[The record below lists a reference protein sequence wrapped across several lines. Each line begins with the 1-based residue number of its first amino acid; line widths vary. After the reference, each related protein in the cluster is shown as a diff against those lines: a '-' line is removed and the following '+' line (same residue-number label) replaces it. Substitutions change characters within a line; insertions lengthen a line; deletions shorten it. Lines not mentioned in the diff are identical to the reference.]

1 MESRSGFEPTNGRAH
16 YPGMDYTRTNI
27 DHLRGR
33 RSIKQIGDESG
44 AGQSWL
50 QRFMNPDKSSGIFK
64 GNAEK
69 LGQLARYFGVTVDD
83 LTRRDLTAQVVAPG
97 QSQSPRFD
105 DATMS
110 QAVDL
115 LYIMGGLPD
124 GERFRRIT
132 WPMILVAAKAIE
144 KAEGDPR
151 GAMAGILAELSE
163 V

>member
-1 MESRSGFEPTNGRAH
+1 MESRIGFVPTNGRVQH
-16 YPGMDYTRTNI
+16 PGMDYTRGNI

-33 RSIKQIGDESG
+33 RSIKQVGDDSG
-44 AGQSWL
+44 VGQSWL
-50 QRFMNPDKSSGIFK
+50 QRFMNPDKASGIAK
-64 GNAEK
+64 ANSVK
-69 LGQLARYFGVTVDD
+69 LGQLARYFGVSVDD
-83 LTRRDLTAQVVAPG
+83 LSGRDLTAQVATEA

-124 GERFRRIT
+124 GDRFRRIT
-132 WPMILVAAKAIE
+132 WTMILVAAKAIE
-144 KAEGDPR
+144 KADGDPR